1 MENKRQKM
9 DGSMSTAVT
18 SQFCRVLYFPREK
31 DGLLVPVH
39 DKYEERLVE
48 HQLHIGGEKGVECDR
63 NPRGAGRLHADLVH
77 GHQSLQWRDN

>member
-39 DKYEERLVE
+39 DKYEERLIE
-48 HQLHIGGEKGVECDR
+48 HQLNICGKEGVEGDR
-63 NPRGAGRLHADLVH
+63 NPGGASRLHADLVH
-77 GHQSLQWRDN
+77 GHQGLQ